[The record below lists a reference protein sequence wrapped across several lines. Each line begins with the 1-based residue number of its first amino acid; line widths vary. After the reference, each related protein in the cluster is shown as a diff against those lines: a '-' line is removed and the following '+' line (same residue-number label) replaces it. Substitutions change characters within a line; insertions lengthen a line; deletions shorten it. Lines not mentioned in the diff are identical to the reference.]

1 MELSLCAI
9 VAIFETTAKM
19 NGMVIWVALQEI
31 DDVNMKNCLETLLDE
46 QNPCMVHVRSV
57 QIAAQIMQA
66 QYEFCNVS

>member
-1 MELSLCAI
+1 
-9 VAIFETTAKM
+9 M

-46 QNPCMVHVRSV
+46 QNQCMVHVRSV